1 MLPMSTGPTLLI
13 LAVKAVQPDLAQFDD
28 HGGYLAGILICAA
41 IMAFQIIVSA
51 LWLRWVG

>member
-1 MLPMSTGPTLLI
+1 MSTGPTLLI